1 MKYFPKIAVIY
12 STEPMEELSDEA
24 IAAQV
29 QAGEVEAFG
38 QLLLRYEAKM
48 LRYASK
54 FLIDGEDA
62 ADVVQTVFL
71 KAYTNIQSFDAGR
84 KFSSWLYRI
93 AHNEFVNIVAKRSR
107 QPFNLVSLDEV
118 LPHPFASE
126 RADTELERNELQ
138 KRMELCLQKLD
149 AKYREVLV
157 LYYYQEL
164 SYTEIA
170 DVLHIP
176 VSTVGVRLTRAKKA
190 ISNLYTQH
198 DHARPE

>member
-1 MKYFPKIAVIY
+1 
-12 STEPMEELSDEA
+12 MEELSDEA
-24 IAAQV
+24 IAGRV

-54 FLIDGEDA
+54 FLINGEDA

-71 KAYTNIQSFDAGR
+71 KAYTNIQSFDADR

-93 AHNEFVNIVAKRSR
+93 AHNEFVNLVAKRSR
-107 QPFNLVSLDEV
+107 QPLNLLSLDEV
-118 LPHPFASE
+118 LPHPFATE

-138 KRMELCLQKLD
+138 QSMEACLQKMD

-157 LYYYQEL
+157 LYYYQDL

-176 VSTVGVRLTRAKKA
+176 TSTVGVRLGRAKKV
-190 ISNLYTQH
+190 IRELYNQESH
-198 DHARPE
+198 GRA

>member
-1 MKYFPKIAVIY
+1 
-12 STEPMEELSDEA
+12 MEALSDEE
-24 IAAQV
+24 IALRV
-29 QAGEVEAFG
+29 QQNDVEAFG
-38 QLLLRYEAKM
+38 QLLLRYETKM

-54 FLIDGEDA
+54 FLINGEDA
-62 ADVVQTVFL
+62 ADIVQTVFL

-93 AHNEFVNIVAKRSR
+93 AHNEFVNVVAKRSR
-107 QPFNLVSLDEV
+107 QPFSFLSLDEV

-126 RADTELERNELQ
+126 KTDAEVDRRELAES
-138 KRMELCLQKLD
+138 MEAVLSKLD
-149 AKYREVLV
+149 AKYREALI

-170 DVLHIP
+170 DILHIP

-190 ISNLYTQH
+190 ITKLYLAES
-198 DHARPE
+198 HARTS

>member
-1 MKYFPKIAVIY
+1 
-12 STEPMEELSDEA
+12 MEELSDEA
-24 IAAQV
+24 IAVRV

-54 FLIDGEDA
+54 FLINGEDA
-62 ADVVQTVFL
+62 ADVVQAVFL
-71 KAYTNIQSFDAGR
+71 KAYTNIHSFDAGR

-107 QPFNLVSLDEV
+107 QPLSFLSLDEV
-118 LPHPFASE
+118 LPHPFATE

-138 KRMELCLQKLD
+138 QSMEACLQKMD

-157 LYYYQEL
+157 LYYYQDL
-164 SYTEIA
+164 SYAEIA
-170 DVLHIP
+170 DVLHVP
-176 VSTVGVRLTRAKKA
+176 TSTVGVRLTRAKKA
-190 ISNLYTQH
+190 IRELYNYESH
-198 DHARPE
+198 GRA

>member
-1 MKYFPKIAVIY
+1 
-12 STEPMEELSDEA
+12 MEELSDEV
-24 IAAQV
+24 IAARV

-38 QLLLRYEAKM
+38 QLLFRYEAKM

-54 FLIDGEDA
+54 FLINGEDA

-71 KAYTNIQSFDAGR
+71 KAYTNIQSFDPGR

-107 QPFNLVSLDEV
+107 QSFSFLSLDEV
-118 LPHPFASE
+118 LPHPFATE
-126 RADTELERNELQ
+126 RADTELERNELRQ
-138 KRMELCLQKLD
+138 SMEACLQKMD

-176 VSTVGVRLTRAKKA
+176 TSTVGVRLGRAKKV
-190 ISNLYTQH
+190 ISELYKNES
-198 DHARPE
+198 HARA